1 MTAREEITR
10 ICVIGAGP
18 RGLSVVERLCANSR
32 LPRWQGRRFA
42 VHLVDPRGPGGQV
55 WRTDQS
61 AELLMNTVASQIT
74 LFADD
79 SVDCA
84 GPVVPG
90 PSLHQWAAL
99 LDDLA
104 SPGSLPE
111 EDRREAQALGPDTYP
126 TRRLYGHY
134 LEWVLDR
141 LRRHAPR
148 NITLTVHRATAV
160 ALRDETAVAGDGGGP
175 GAATQTVVLDD
186 GTVLGGLDAVV
197 LAQGHLPMEPTPRE
211 RALADHAQR
220 SGLVYHPPGNP
231 ADLDLRPIAP
241 GRRVGLL
248 GMGLSCFDV
257 VALLT
262 TGRGGRF
269 ERYGGRSGGRSGGQ
283 LEYRPSGREPELYLG
298 SRRGVPYHARGE
310 NEKGVSGRH
319 EPLFLTPAVIDAL
332 RRRHRIAGP
341 LSFRTDVWPLISRE
355 VRAVYYHALI
365 AERGEPAA
373 ADTFRA
379 EFVARGGGAG
389 TGELLDRHGVP
400 RSRRWSWERIE
411 RPYGD
416 RVFTGPEDFRDWLL
430 AHLRADVTEAL
441 RGNVTS
447 PLKAALDVLRD
458 LRNEIRLVVDHG
470 GIGGRS
476 YREELSGWYTP
487 LNAYLSIGPPARRI
501 EELTALI
508 EAGIVHVL
516 GPDTRAE
523 PDPGGGS
530 EAGFRLRSARVPGST
545 VRVTALIEARLPEV
559 DVRTTADALVR
570 GLLETGQCAPYRIP
584 DADGEAYETGGIAV
598 SRKPYH
604 VLDAALRP
612 HPRRFAFG
620 VPTEGVHWVT
630 AAGIRPGV
638 DSVIVGDSD
647 AIARTCL
654 SAADARLA
662 ASRGRPLAAPYLHR
676 HVPLAWLPSTW
687 AAPALLAR
695 EPHV

>member
-1 MTAREEITR
+1 MAAREETTR

-18 RGLSVVERLCANSR
+18 RGLSVVERLCAHSR
-32 LPRWQGRRFA
+32 LPQWQGRRFA
-42 VHLVDPRGPGGQV
+42 VHLVDPRGPGGRV
-55 WRTDQS
+55 WRADQN

-74 LFADD
+74 LFSDD

-99 LDDLA
+99 VDDLT
-104 SPGSLPE
+104 SPGELPE
-111 EDRREAQALGPDTYP
+111 EDRREAQRLGPDAYP

-134 LEWVLDR
+134 LAWVLAW

-148 NITLTVHRATAV
+148 NITITVHRATAV
-160 ALRDETAVAGDGGGP
+160 ALHDDRRAGQD
-175 GAATQTVVLDD
+175 TQLVVLDD
-186 GTVLGGLDAVV
+186 GTELDGLDAVV
-197 LAQGHLPMEPTPRE
+197 LAQGHVPMEPTARE
-211 RALADHAQR
+211 REWAAHAR
-220 SGLVYHPPGNP
+220 RHGLLYHPPGNP
-231 ADLDLRPIAP
+231 ADLDLRPIGP

-269 ERYGGRSGGRSGGQ
+269 ERYGGH

-298 SRRGVPYHARGE
+298 SRRGLPYHARGE

-319 EPLFLTPAVIDAL
+319 TPLFLTPAVIDAL
-332 RRRHRIAGP
+332 RRRRRAAGP
-341 LSFRTDVWPLISRE
+341 LSFRTDVWPLVSRE
-355 VRAVYYHALI
+355 VRAVYYHALL

-373 ADTFRA
+373 ADAFRA
-379 EFVARGGGAG
+379 EFVARGGGEG
-389 TGELLDRHGVP
+389 TEELLDRHGVP
-400 RSRRWSWERIE
+400 RALRWSWERIE

-416 RVFTGPEDFRDWLL
+416 RVFTGPDDFRHWLL

-441 RGNVTS
+441 KGNVTS

-476 YREELSGWYTP
+476 YRDELTGWYTP

-508 EAGIVHVL
+508 EAGVVHVC
-516 GPDTRAE
+516 GPDVRAE
-523 PDPGGGS
+523 PGPGGD
-530 EAGFRLRSARVPGST
+530 GFRLRSARVPGST

-559 DVRTTADALVR
+559 DVRTTEDPLLR
-570 GLLETGQCAPYRIP
+570 GLLDTGQCVPYRIP
-584 DADGEAYETGGIAV
+584 EPGGEAYESGGIAV
-598 SRKPYH
+598 SRRPYH
-604 VLDAALRP
+604 LLDATLRP

-654 SAADARLA
+654 PAADARLA
-662 ASRGRPLAAPYLHR
+662 ALRTRSLPAPYLHR

-687 AAPALLAR
+687 AAPAVLAR
-695 EPHV
+695 EAHR

>member
-1 MTAREEITR
+1 MTR

-32 LPRWQGRRFA
+32 LPQWQGRRFA
-42 VHLVDPRGPGGQV
+42 VHLVDPRGAGGQV
-55 WRTDQS
+55 WRTDQN

-74 LFADD
+74 LFSDD

-104 SPGSLPE
+104 PPGALPE

-134 LEWVLDR
+134 LEWVLAW

-160 ALRDETAVAGDGGGP
+160 ALRDDVP
-175 GAATQTVVLDD
+175 GAEEDPGAGTQTVVLDD
-186 GTVLGGLDAVV
+186 GTALDALDAVV
-197 LAQGHLPMEPTPRE
+197 LAQGHLPMRRTARE
-211 RALADHAQR
+211 RAWADHAER
-220 SGLVYHPPGNP
+220 SGLAYHPPGNP

-248 GMGLSCFDV
+248 GMGLTCFDV

-269 ERYGGRSGGRSGGQ
+269 ERYGGR

-332 RRRHRIAGP
+332 RRRHLSAGPP
-341 LSFRTDVWPLISRE
+341 LSFRTDVWPLVSRE

-365 AERGEPAA
+365 AGRSGPAA
-373 ADTFRA
+373 AGAFRA
-379 EFVARGGGAG
+379 EFVARGGGAD
-389 TGELLDRHGVP
+389 TGDLLDHYGVP

-416 RVFTGPEDFRDWLL
+416 RVFTCPEDFRDWLL
-430 AHLRADVTEAL
+430 PHLRADVAEAL
-441 RGNVTS
+441 KGNVTS

-487 LNAYLSIGPPARRI
+487 LNAFLSIGPPARRI

-508 EAGIVHVL
+508 EAGIVQVC
-516 GPDTRAE
+516 GPGTRAE
-523 PDPGGGS
+523 PDPDGG
-530 EAGFRLRSARVPGST
+530 GFRLRSARVPGST
-545 VRVTALIEARLPEV
+545 VRVTALIEARLPET

-570 GLLETGQCAPYRIP
+570 GLLKSGQCAPYRIP
-584 DADGEAYETGGIAV
+584 DADGEEPYETGGIAV

-604 VLDAALRP
+604 LLDAALRP

-654 SAADARLA
+654 PAADARLA

-695 EPHV
+695 EPHA